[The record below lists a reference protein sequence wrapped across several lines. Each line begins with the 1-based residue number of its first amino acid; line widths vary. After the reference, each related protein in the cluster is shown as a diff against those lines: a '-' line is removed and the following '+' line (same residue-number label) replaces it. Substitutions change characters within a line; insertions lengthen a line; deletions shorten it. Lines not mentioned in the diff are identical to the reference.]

1 MLTLIILAVGIIA
14 GIILGAWLSNIES
27 RSRFAKLDA
36 DIAKGKEEL
45 DCLRS
50 IKARLEAEQEKLS
63 KDKDAGFSD
72 LTEEEWN
79 AIRPFLSQ
87 PRFRNTKLYQDSRK

>member
-1 MLTLIILAVGIIA
+1 MLTLIILAAGIIA

-27 RSRFAKLDA
+27 KSRFAKLDA

-50 IKARLEAEQEKLS
+50 IKARLEAEHEKLS
-63 KDKDAGFSD
+63 KDKGAGFSD

-79 AIRPFLSQ
+79 VIRPFLSE
-87 PRFRNTKLYQDSRK
+87 PRLRSTRLYQDSRN